1 MGHLTSV
8 QTHPRGGKRG
18 RRCSFKEQ
26 FVFIPSVEA
35 RGKDRAGETARVPAT
50 VPRGGN
56 PRLDQGGLDHFVQSL
71 FLKGLAESTHK
82 TYACGQRRYL
92 GFAPQQ
98 VCRQCPQ
105 GKMYCASL
113 WPRWPAKA

>member
-1 MGHLTSV
+1 M

-18 RRCSFKEQ
+18 RRCFFNER
-26 FVFIPSVEA
+26 FVFIPVVEA

-56 PRLDQGGLDHFVQSL
+56 PRLDQGGLDHLVQSL

-82 TYACGQRRYL
+82 TYSRGRRRYL
-92 GFAPQQ
+92 GFCSSA
-98 VCRQCPQ
+98 
-105 GKMYCASL
+105 GL
-113 WPRWPAKA
+113 PAVPAGEDGQRRPEA